1 MNAGDKGE
9 IGSTEKYRIF
19 DEQAPRPVVVV
30 LVVGIEVVIMALVV
44 MIVAVIVAGILQR
57 VVFLVVKFFAVVI

>member
-19 DEQAPRPVVVV
+19 DEQAPQPVVVV
-30 LVVGIEVVIMALVV
+30 LVVVVVGIEGVMMALVV
-44 MIVAVIVAGILQR
+44 VIVVVIVLR
-57 VVFLVVKFFAVVI
+57 VVFLVVKLSAMVT